1 MLIDAG
7 TPLSLANEVLR
18 MDQTRVEE
26 GVDGWVAV
34 RCHPRAG
41 ISLHEELLGA
51 ERRGKK
57 RLPICHNPLLPSV
70 SIFLSTHTIVY
81 LITFMP
87 GGTKHSKQNLARVQL
102 CQGILQG
109 PTGGR

>member
-1 MLIDAG
+1 MLIDAE

-26 GVDGWVAV
+26 GVDGWGAV

-57 RLPICHNPLLPSV
+57 RLPYLPQPPSSF
-70 SIFLSTHTIVY
+70 SIHFPIDTHY
-81 LITFMP
+81 SLFD
-87 GGTKHSKQNLARVQL
+87 HFHAR
-102 CQGILQG
+102 GH
-109 PTGGR
+109 